1 MINTLTS
8 SRKCIFNLNFYHKKL
23 RSFYYAC
30 IVFLYFHFMKQETF
44 DSALRSAWQM
54 VSKMYNKE
62 ATKFDSTMATGF
74 ALLSIDAEG
83 TPSTTLGPKMG
94 MEPTSLSRLLNT
106 MEQRSLITRTKHPE
120 DGRSVLIHLTPFG
133 KQKREDSKEV
143 VLQFNNQ
150 VATNLSP
157 EKIAHFFEV
166 IQCIKQTAN
175 QFEHFNVTS
184 QTL

>member
-1 MINTLTS
+1 
-8 SRKCIFNLNFYHKKL
+8 
-23 RSFYYAC
+23 
-30 IVFLYFHFMKQETF
+30 MKHETF
-44 DSALRSAWQM
+44 DSVLRSTWQL

-62 ATKFDSTMATGF
+62 ATKFESTMATGF

-94 MEPTSLSRLLNT
+94 MEPTSLSRLLNA
-106 MEQRSLITRTKHPE
+106 MEQRNLITRTKHPE

-133 KQKREDSKEV
+133 KQKRDDSKEV

-150 VATNLSP
+150 VTSHLNE

-166 IQCIKQTAN
+166 IQCIKETAN
-175 QFEHFNVTS
+175 QFEYFNITP
-184 QTL
+184 QPL